1 MKCHLNVICLLVVH
15 VISISNVSIDMWV
28 FFPSSQV
35 RLQVKLC
42 IMRVKWCAFL
52 FYILQVFACQMSKT
66 WSKIRIGSANPLP
79 FLLVLEVVKPWIFM
93 VMTHNVVTWSE
104 AAHKQQCIA
113 SQQIPGHTVS
123 RQHDSRNIVECR
135 INSSNKFSKPWVK
148 GWPHT
153 FENAGFE
160 TEFGKAR

>member
-1 MKCHLNVICLLVVH
+1 
-15 VISISNVSIDMWV
+15 MWV
-28 FFPSSQV
+28 FYLLHKLNYKSNCALCMSSDV
-35 RLQVKLC
+35 HFYFLFCKFLHVKLC
-42 IMRVKWCAFL
+42 IVRVKWCAFL

-66 WSKIRIGSANPLP
+66 WSKIRIDSANPLP

-160 TEFGKAR
+160 TESGKAR